1 MERSDAGHEPLSWPT
16 LLFIVGTT
24 IAALFWPLYAYHY
37 GVTIGEIVLALGYFI
52 AGGLSITV
60 GYHRLIA
67 HRSYSCRPWLKGA
80 MLIVGAATWQGSA
93 LEWAA
98 DHVRH
103 HGYTD
108 TAKDPYNIKKGFWH
122 AHVGWLFRRQSDR
135 PIPEFLAADP
145 MLQLQDRYYIPL
157 AILTSFVIPFAIAGW
172 GGLFL
177 AGVVRLVI
185 GHHVTWFV
193 NSWAHTGGSRPYDPT
208 ISAADSWL
216 LAFFTF
222 GEGFH
227 NFHHAFPQDYRNGV
241 AAWSFDPG
249 KWIIHSLSWVGVTYD
264 LKRISPVK
272 QWQRRVQTALG
283 ESFQGNTATMSP
295 SLSRVRAT
303 RAALEEHLERTRAR
317 LQRMV
322 ERGHEL
328 DLTNPQ
334 ARQELREWAASLMQ
348 ARVDRLG
355 RSARRKLEHVRELVE
370 SLDAYQSLLEKLHA
384 AEIGWAAQP
393 A

>member
-1 MERSDAGHEPLSWPT
+1 MDRSDAGHQPLSWPT

-24 IAALFWPLYAYHY
+24 VAALFWPLYAYHY
-37 GVTIGEIVLALGYFI
+37 GVTLGEILLALGYFI

-67 HRSYSCRPWLKGA
+67 HRSYECQPWMKVL
-80 MLIVGAATWQGSA
+80 LLVVGSATWQGSA

-108 TAKDPYNIKKGFWH
+108 TPKDPYNIKQGFWH
-122 AHVGWLFRRQSDR
+122 AHVGWLFRRQPDR
-135 PIPEFLAADP
+135 PIPEFLSSDP
-145 MLQLQDRYYIPL
+145 LLAWQHRYYIPL
-157 AILTSFVIPFAIAGW
+157 AILTSFVVPFLVAGW

-177 AGVVRLVI
+177 AGVVRIVI

-193 NSWAHTGGSRPYDPT
+193 NSWAHYGRSRPYDPN

-241 AAWSFDPG
+241 TAWSFDPS
-249 KWIIHSLSWVGVTYD
+249 KWIIHGLSWVGVTYD

-283 ESFQGNTATMSP
+283 DAATGTP
-295 SLSRVRAT
+295 SISRVRAT
-303 RAALEEHLERTRAR
+303 RAALEQQLERTRVR
-317 LQRMV
+317 LERMI

-328 DLTNPQ
+328 DLSNPQ
-334 ARQELREWAASLMQ
+334 ARQELREWAARLMQ
-348 ARVDRLG
+348 DRVDRLG

-370 SLDAYQSLLEKLHA
+370 SLEAYQSLLEKLHA
-384 AEIGWAAQP
+384 AEHGWAAQP

>member
-1 MERSDAGHEPLSWPT
+1 MERSDAGHQPLSWPT

-24 IAALFWPLYAYHY
+24 VAAAFWPLYAYHH
-37 GVTIGEIVLALGYFI
+37 GVTLGEILLALVYFVG
-52 AGGLSITV
+52 GGLSITV

-67 HRSYSCRPWLKGA
+67 HRSYECRPWLKALLLVTGS
-80 MLIVGAATWQGSA
+80 ATWQGSA

-108 TAKDPYNIKKGFWH
+108 TPKDPYNIKQGFWY
-122 AHVGWLFRRQSDR
+122 AHVGWLFRRQPER
-135 PIPEFLAADP
+135 PIAEFLASDA
-145 MLQLQDRYYIPL
+145 LLVWQHRTYIPL
-157 AILTSFVIPFAIAGW
+157 AVLTSFVVPFLVAGW

-177 AGVVRLVI
+177 AGVVRIVI

-193 NSWAHTGGSRPYDPT
+193 NSWAHYGRSRPYDPD

-241 AAWSFDPG
+241 TAWSFDPS
-249 KWIIHSLSWVGVTYD
+249 KWIIHGLSWVGVTYD

-272 QWQRRVQTALG
+272 QWQRRVQTAIG
-283 ESFQGNTATMSP
+283 DAAPGAA

-303 RAALEEHLERTRAR
+303 RAALEQQLERTRVR
-317 LQRMV
+317 LERMI

-328 DLTNPQ
+328 DLSNPQ
-334 ARQELREWAASLMQ
+334 ARQELREWAARLMQ
-348 ARVDRLG
+348 DRVDRLG
-355 RSARRKLEHVRELVE
+355 RSARRKLEHVRDLVE
-370 SLDAYQSLLEKLHA
+370 SLEAYQSLLEKLHA
-384 AEIGWAAQP
+384 AEHGWDAQP

>member
-1 MERSDAGHEPLSWPT
+1 MNRSDAGHQPLSWPT

-24 IAALFWPLYAYHY
+24 TAAMFWPLYAYHY
-37 GVTIGEIVLALGYFI
+37 GVTLGEALLALGYFV

-67 HRSYSCRPWLKGA
+67 HRSYECRPWMKVL
-80 MLIVGAATWQGSA
+80 LLVVGSATWQGSA

-108 TAKDPYNIKKGFWH
+108 TPKDPYNIKQGFWH
-122 AHVGWLFRRQSDR
+122 AHVGWLFRRQPER
-135 PIPEFLAADP
+135 PIPEFLASDP
-145 MLQLQDRYYIPL
+145 LLVLQHRFYIPL
-157 AILTSFVIPFAIAGW
+157 AILTSFVVPFLIAGW

-177 AGVVRLVI
+177 AGVVRIVI

-193 NSWAHTGGSRPYDPT
+193 NSWAHYGRSRPYDPN

-241 AAWSFDPG
+241 TAWSFDPS
-249 KWIIHSLSWVGVTYD
+249 KWIIHGLSWVGVTYD

-283 ESFQGNTATMSP
+283 DAATGTP
-295 SLSRVRAT
+295 SISRVRAT
-303 RAALEEHLERTRAR
+303 RAALEQQLEHTRVRLER
-317 LQRMV
+317 MI

-328 DLTNPQ
+328 DLSNPQ
-334 ARQELREWAASLMQ
+334 ARQELREWAARLMQ
-348 ARVDRLG
+348 DRVDRLG

-370 SLDAYQSLLEKLHA
+370 SLEAYQSLLEKLHA
-384 AEIGWAAQP
+384 AEPGWAAQP

>member
-1 MERSDAGHEPLSWPT
+1 MERSDAGHQPLSWPT

-24 IAALFWPLYAYHY
+24 VAAAFWPLYAYHY
-37 GVTIGEIVLALGYFI
+37 GVTLGEILLALVYFVG
-52 AGGLSITV
+52 GGLSITV

-67 HRSYSCRPWLKGA
+67 HRSYECRPWLKTL
-80 MLIVGAATWQGSA
+80 LIVVGSATWQGSA

-108 TAKDPYNIKKGFWH
+108 TPKDPYNIKRGFWY
-122 AHVGWLFRRQSDR
+122 AHVGWLFRRQPER
-135 PIPEFLAADP
+135 PIPEFLASDSLLV
-145 MLQLQDRYYIPL
+145 LQHRYYIPL
-157 AILTSFVIPFAIAGW
+157 AILTSFVVPFLVAGW

-177 AGVVRLVI
+177 AGVVRIVI

-193 NSWAHTGGSRPYDPT
+193 NSWAHYGRSRPYDPN

-241 AAWSFDPG
+241 AAWSFDPS
-249 KWIIHSLSWVGVTYD
+249 KWIIHGLSWVGVTYD

-272 QWQRRVQTALG
+272 QWQRRVQTAIG
-283 ESFQGNTATMSP
+283 DAAPGTA

-303 RAALEEHLERTRAR
+303 RAALEQQLERTRVR
-317 LQRMV
+317 LERMI

-328 DLTNPQ
+328 DLSNPQ
-334 ARQELREWAASLMQ
+334 ARQELREWAARLMQ
-348 ARVDRLG
+348 DRVDRLG

-370 SLDAYQSLLEKLHA
+370 SLEAYQSLLEKLHA
-384 AEIGWAAQP
+384 AEHGWAAQP